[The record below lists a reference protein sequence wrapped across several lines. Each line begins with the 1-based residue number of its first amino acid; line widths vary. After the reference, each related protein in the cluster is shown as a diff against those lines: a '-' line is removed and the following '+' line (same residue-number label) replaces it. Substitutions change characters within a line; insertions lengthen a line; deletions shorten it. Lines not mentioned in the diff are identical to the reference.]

1 MKLSHAVQ
9 STTLRRPGAG
19 SHRGIVATRLGA
31 ALLVFGLLA
40 GCGQKGPLYFPGQK
54 PPAKSSNASR

>member
-1 MKLSHAVQ
+1 MKLPYAVQ

-19 SHRGIVATRLGA
+19 SQGIVATRLAA

-40 GCGQKGPLYFPGQK
+40 GCGQKGPLFFPGQK
-54 PPAKSSNASR
+54 PPAKSSNDSR